1 MKTSVEWLYQ
11 HLFPKQLD
19 GFSEEEWRKIDAA
32 FEQAKE
38 MEKEQIIDA
47 NIAGMEFIP
56 VDPNRHQE
64 DAEQYYNETF
74 NTEEPELVQINQDN
88 PVTKGSTA
96 LVRTFNTEEK

>member
-38 MEKEQIIDA
+38 MEKEQRGYSKEEVLEHL
-47 NIAGMEFIP
+47 NILIMMPSTKLDEFTNDEEMVTIKWFEQFKQ
-56 VDPNRHQE
+56 QE
-64 DAEQYYNETF
+64 Q
-74 NTEEPELVQINQDN
+74 
-88 PVTKGSTA
+88 
-96 LVRTFNTEEK
+96 

>member
-1 MKTSVEWLYQ
+1 MKQTAVQWLRDLYENQ
-11 HLFPKQLD
+11 PAYDEFILD
-19 GFSEEEWRKIDAA
+19 
-32 FEQAKE
+32 EQWQKAIE

-96 LVRTFNTEEK
+96 LVRTFNT